1 VILTLSTSQVIDAE
15 DVEVYLKATYTF
27 PPTKE
32 ETSIAPEFVQVY
44 EFEASNVA
52 DKFVQVAL
60 LGSHPA

>member
-32 ETSIAPEFVQVY
+32 ETSIAPEFVQV
-44 EFEASNVA
+44 
-52 DKFVQVAL
+52 
-60 LGSHPA
+60 